1 LYNDN
6 IFILKLG
13 AIESYP
19 GLERKG
25 LQQMVNF
32 AYYDF
37 DNRAKSP
44 KFKIQRKELEEIFGR
59 IFEKVRKKK

>member
-1 LYNDN
+1 LYNDD

-25 LQQMVNF
+25 LQFMVNF
-32 AYYDF
+32 ANYEFNDWLINTKY
-37 DNRAKSP
+37 AP
-44 KFKIQRKELEEIFGR
+44 QRKELEEIFSC
-59 IFEKVRKKK
+59 IFEKVEKR